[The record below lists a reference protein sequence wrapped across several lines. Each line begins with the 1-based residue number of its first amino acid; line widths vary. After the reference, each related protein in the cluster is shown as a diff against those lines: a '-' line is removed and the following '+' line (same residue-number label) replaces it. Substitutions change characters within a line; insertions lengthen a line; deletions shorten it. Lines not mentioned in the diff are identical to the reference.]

1 MTRPNAHGHRRP
13 APVPAPL
20 TRESPPP
27 PAPTGCPRVP
37 VPESWAEVTGWRE
50 GSDPL
55 DTDSAQTDGQRH
67 QRALQAQEPC
77 RVWGT
82 PQGMQ
87 TQGAHGGGA
96 TAGVRAA
103 QLLVAPG
110 AGTLLPAADPA
121 RGQEGP
127 LLGEGPPHRAR
138 RVGSAERGSLPP
150 GVPASGAVW
159 TVTAP
164 LQSPWMRV
172 LSITIMRMG
181 CEDGLLWGGHLL
193 L

>member
-13 APVPAPL
+13 APVPA
-20 TRESPPP
+20 

-55 DTDSAQTDGQRH
+55 GTDSALGRTASVTRGHCRPTNPAGSGAPH
-67 QRALQAQEPC
+67 RAC
-77 RVWGT
+77 RRRGL
-82 PQGMQ
+82 
-87 TQGAHGGGA
+87 AGGGRRP
-96 TAGVRAA
+96 GCA
-103 QLLVAPG
+103 QLVAPG

-127 LLGEGPPHRAR
+127 LLGEGPPHCAR
-138 RVGSAERGSLPP
+138 RVGSAEQGSLPP

-172 LSITIMRMG
+172 LSITIMWMG
-181 CEDGLLWGGHLL
+181 CEDGLLWGGAPPLVIDSRSH
-193 L
+193 